1 MKITAVI
8 PTYNEEE
15 TIAEVIAV
23 ARGKRA
29 AHGRGLFRRLLALL
43 SPGMVPLH
51 ADEVIVMD
59 DHSVDATVAR
69 AKAAGAKVIISA
81 KRGKGASMRE
91 GLLMASGEVVVYL
104 DADIP
109 DYAPE
114 VMDRLARPI
123 VSGRADFVKATFDRA
138 AGRVTELVAKPLL
151 SLLFPE
157 ALRFSQPLSGMIA
170 GRRALLSK
178 VQFENDYGVDIGILL
193 DMIAQEARIE
203 EVKLGRITNKMKAW
217 QQLAPMSRDVARAIL
232 KRVRR
237 RPGYTLEAI
246 SSSTVV
252 LDQMDF
258 AIKESLHDLKKMA
271 LFDLDNTILEGRV
284 IEKLAERHG
293 FQKEFLEIVSENP
306 HVYVTTKRVARLL
319 RGLDFGQILKVV
331 DEIPVVSDAA
341 ELMAELRKRGYIV
354 GIITDGYEFV
364 AQHVGQKIGC
374 DFVMANELEFSNG
387 VATGEVKVPSF
398 FTRGKVSLCQH
409 DLCKSNAMLSLC
421 ERYQIPLENVMA
433 VGDSEND
440 LCMVQ
445 NAGVGVAFCS
455 ESAILNGTADRVLS
469 ERRFQPLLD
478 FAL

>member
-8 PTYNEEE
+8 PTFNEEE
-15 TIAEVIAV
+15 TIAEVVAV
-23 ARGKRA
+23 ARGKRPA
-29 AHGRGLFRRLLALL
+29 SGWNPLRWLL
-43 SPGMVPLH
+43 SVISRAHQPLH
-51 ADEVIVMD
+51 AEEVIVMD
-59 DHSVDATVAR
+59 DHSVDGTVAR

-91 GLLMASGEVVVYL
+91 GLLMASGDVVVYL

-109 DYAPE
+109 DYAPK

-123 VSGRADFVKATFDRA
+123 VSGRADFVKGTFERA

-157 ALRFSQPLSGMIA
+157 AQRFSQPLSGMIA
-170 GRRALLSK
+170 GRRECLIK

-193 DMIAQEARIE
+193 DMIAQGARIE
-203 EVKLGRITNKMKAW
+203 EVKLGRISNKMKQW

-232 KRVRR
+232 KRVKQK
-237 RPGYTLEAI
+237 PSYTLETI

-258 AIKESLHDLKKMA
+258 AIKESLKGLKKMA
-271 LFDLDNTILEGRV
+271 LFDLDNTILDGRV

-293 FQKEFLEIVSENP
+293 FQKEFLEIASENVNP
-306 HVYVTTKRVARLL
+306 YIATKRIARLL
-319 RGLDFGQILKVV
+319 RELDFGQILAAV
-331 DEIPVVSDAA
+331 DEIPVVPDTAAVIA
-341 ELMAELRKRGYIV
+341 ELKARGYIV

-387 VATGEVKVPSF
+387 LATGEVKVPSF
-398 FTRGKVSLCQH
+398 FTRSKASICHH
-409 DLCKSNAMLSLC
+409 DLCKTNVMLALS

-440 LCMVQ
+440 ICMIQ
-445 NAGVGVAFCS
+445 NAGVGIAFCS
-455 ESAILNGTADRVLS
+455 QSAVLNQIADKALTD
-469 ERRFQPLLD
+469 RRFEPLLD
-478 FAL
+478 LAL